1 MEKTLLRP
9 EKDFHAINRLQ
20 KVLLCFGI
28 ISIVWYVALNLLI
41 PLKYPGYSALS
52 QTVSEL
58 SAIEA
63 PTRSLW
69 VLLCIPFSLFTIAF
83 GIGIW
88 LAAGHVKKLQIVGA
102 VVILDAVIGLF
113 WPPMHRR
120 EIVAAGGG
128 TLTDTLHLVWT
139 FIHLVFMMLMIGFG
153 AAALGRQFR
162 IYSIITVLFFI
173 VFGILTAIESPGI
186 EAGEPTPY
194 IGIWERINM
203 AAYML
208 WVAVFAIALLRRQ
221 QLPDTAN

>member
-9 EKDFHAINRLQ
+9 EKDLHAINRLQ

-88 LAAGHVKKLQIVGA
+88 LAAGNVKKLQIVGA